1 MKRLII
7 TGFVLLTA
15 LFSLHAQSP
24 MLKAYYEVNEPLVN
38 ADAGNASIKADEFVK
53 TLNSMDMKTIPA
65 DRQNAVLIIQIK
77 LIADAGRI
85 VAAKDI
91 DKQRENFANL
101 SLSLYS
107 LAKLARLSNQPVYEA
122 YCPMKKMYWLSSEK
136 SIRNP
141 YYGRMM
147 LTCGNITETINP

>member
-24 MLKAYYEVNEPLVN
+24 MLKAYYEVKEALVN

-77 LIADAGRI
+77 LIAHAGRI

>member
-24 MLKAYYEVNEPLVN
+24 MLKAYYEVKEALVN

>member
-1 MKRLII
+1 MKHLIV

-24 MLKAYYEVNEPLVN
+24 ILKAYYEVKEALVN
-38 ADAGNASIKADEFVK
+38 ADAGNASIKAAEFAK
-53 TLNSMDMKTIPA
+53 TLNSMDMITIPA
-65 DRQNAVLIIQIK
+65 DRQDAVLAMQIK
-77 LIADAGRI
+77 LIADVGRI
-85 VAAKDI
+85 LAAKDI

>member
-1 MKRLII
+1 
-7 TGFVLLTA
+7 
-15 LFSLHAQSP
+15 
-24 MLKAYYEVNEPLVN
+24 
-38 ADAGNASIKADEFVK
+38 
-53 TLNSMDMKTIPA
+53 MDMKTIPA

-85 VAAKDI
+85 VAGKDI